1 MEIFFNN
8 DWLEVLGCGVIQQKI
23 IQNSGHGEKVGWAF
37 GLGLE
42 RLAMVLFG
50 VPDIRLFWTDDK
62 RFVGQF
68 KNVTGSLK
76 RGVPIPKFKSYSKY
90 PPVYKD
96 IAFWINDDFHEN
108 DLAELVR
115 GIAGDL
121 VEEVKCIDK
130 FTNKKINKSSECYRI
145 TYRSM
150 DRSLT
155 DAEINSLQ
163 ESVRDLCNKE
173 LKLELR

>member
-1 MEIFFNN
+1 VE
-8 DWLEVLGCGVIQQKI
+8 
-23 IQNSGHGEKVGWAF
+23 NSGHGHKVGWAF

-50 VPDIRLFWTDDK
+50 IPDIRLFWSNDQ
-62 RFVGQF
+62 RFLNQF
-68 KNVTGSLK
+68 KGLGGALK
-76 RGVPIPKFKSYSKY
+76 RGIPPPRFKAYSKY

-108 DLAELVR
+108 DLAEIVR
-115 GIAGDL
+115 GVAGDL

-130 FTNKKINKSSECYRI
+130 FTNKKTQKSSECYRI

-155 DAEINSLQ
+155 DLEINELQ
-163 ESVRDLCNKE
+163 SIVRDQCKND